1 LYTNDIPINYFL
13 KLEMQLE
20 NYIYD
25 TRRDESFHG
34 LENLSDLLIKLIKT
48 KRHIV
53 YDMVY
58 LLLKLVLSGDDK
70 C

>member
-1 LYTNDIPINYFL
+1 
-13 KLEMQLE
+13 MQLE